1 MLFHRAAR
9 LASGDLIEVDGR
21 PVRLAVHA
29 RARRVS
35 LRLDSARREVIATAP
50 SARRLPEAAAFA
62 ESRRQWIAERLDAL
76 PQAQSFQP
84 GQLIPFADG
93 HCRLERAAMR
103 IAPRIIP
110 ANDSEPARLVA
121 AGDGGAYARAV
132 ERALRAE
139 ALRVL
144 SERTAV
150 HAGVL
155 GATMPS
161 VAVMDAKA
169 RWGSCLQGRD
179 GAPGRIRYAWRLI
192 LAPPHVADYVAA
204 HEAAHLIEANH
215 GPRFWALVRRL
226 FGDPAKARAWLRI
239 HGAQLHAIGRS

>member
-9 LASGDLIEVDGR
+9 LAPGDLIDVDGR

-35 LRLDSARREVIATAP
+35 LRLDSARREVVATAP

-76 PQAQSFQP
+76 PAAQGFRA
-84 GQLIPFADG
+84 GQVIPYAG
-93 HCRLERAAMR
+93 GECRLERAAMR

-110 ANDSEPARLVA
+110 ARDGEPARLLA
-121 AGDGGAYARAV
+121 AGEGAAYARAV

-144 SERTAV
+144 TERTKI
-150 HAGVL
+150 HADAL
-155 GATMPS
+155 GAPMPS

-169 RWGSCLQGRD
+169 RWGSCLQGR
-179 GAPGRIRYAWRLI
+179 GGEPGRVRYAWRLI
-192 LAPPHVADYVAA
+192 LAPPYVADYVAA

-215 GPRFWALVRRL
+215 GPRFWATVRTL
-226 FGDPAKARAWLRI
+226 FGEPARARAWLRA
-239 HGAQLHAIGRS
+239 HGAALHAVGRD